1 LVLNIDD
8 GGDNVWTN
16 WLNSRDP
23 INQDWINEDWIKTR
37 TWGWP
42 HIQTLDDFLSSRGGR
57 ATTPEHKAKQEEDV
71 LDFLTLP
78 SSIPMPEGLRRELN
92 DYFGKKLPNSHF
104 IGKLRQIGY
113 LVERHFVEDEQN
125 FNLMASTAMEVDAT
139 FPSDLS
145 SANQEFFWD
154 ILQRPNPDSS
164 LWLQSAWK
172 RLGMTTVDDALRQ
185 LRLDGLS
192 PDEQVAKLGEF
203 MNSEKGVTAPD
214 SFRRVISDFVGHRLP
229 NPRLDYRLSR
239 AIKVRDFAFPDKVHE
254 HRELEAEI
262 RKIQPA
268 YFSDLPKEIR
278 NKITQIDYGFWKRVW
293 WEEDDVDSDKG
304 SV

>member
-1 LVLNIDD
+1 MVLDTDD
-8 GGDNVWTN
+8 GRDNIWTS

-23 INQDWINEDWIKTR
+23 INEDWLNEDWIKTR

-57 ATTPEHKAKQEEDV
+57 ATTPEEKAKQEEDV
-71 LDFLTLP
+71 RAFLTLP
-78 SSIPMPEGLRRELN
+78 SSIPMPEGLRRDLN

-113 LVERHFVEDEQN
+113 LVERHFVEDEHN
-125 FNLMASTAMEVDAT
+125 FNLMASNAMEVDAT

-145 SANQEFFWD
+145 SENQEFFGD

-164 LWLQSAWK
+164 LWLQRAWK
-172 RLGMTTVDDALRQ
+172 RLEMTTVDDALRQ

-192 PDEQVAKLGEF
+192 SDEQVAKLVEF
-203 MNSEKGVTAPD
+203 MDSEKGRTAPD
-214 SFRRVISDFVGHRLP
+214 SFRQVISDFVGHRLP

-268 YFSDLPKEIR
+268 YFSDLPDAIR
-278 NKITQIDYGFWKRVW
+278 SKISKTDYGLWKRVW

>member
-1 LVLNIDD
+1 MVLNIDD
-8 GGDNVWTN
+8 GEDDDWTN

-23 INQDWINEDWIKTR
+23 INKDWINEDWIKTR

-42 HIQTLDDFLSSRGGR
+42 HIQTLDDFLSTRGGH
-57 ATTPEHKAKQEEDV
+57 ATTPEEKAIQEEGV
-71 LDFLTLP
+71 RDFLKLP

-113 LVERHFVEDEQN
+113 LVERHFIEDEHN
-125 FNLMASTAMEVDAT
+125 FNLMASDAMEVDAT

-145 SANQEFFWD
+145 SENQEFFGD

-164 LWLQSAWK
+164 LWLQSTWK

-185 LRLDGLS
+185 LRLEGLS
-192 PDEQVAKLGEF
+192 SDEQVAKLVEF
-203 MNSEKGVTAPD
+203 MNSEKGRTAPD
-214 SFRRVISDFVGHRLP
+214 SFRRVISDFVGQRVP

-239 AIKVRDFAFPDKVHE
+239 GIKVRNFAFPDKVHE

-262 RKIQPA
+262 HKIQPA
-268 YFSDLPKEIR
+268 YFSDLPVAIR
-278 NKITQIDYGFWKRVW
+278 NKISTTDYGLWKRVW